1 MMSYYILTKQIHN
14 VQCLNNYSCEYE
26 VYHLNVDINDYQN
39 AVRMSVLYYK
49 KISNQIYLNM
59 RLQFLQY
66 KQKDQNII
74 NNIYNEFVLTALL
87 MLINVIL
94 NVLVY
99 IKSIMLINDKIQN
112 LSDTVVLNYKFVMM
126 YNYNSQLYNFRDVD
140 SILMIENVVF

>member
-1 MMSYYILTKQIHN
+1 
-14 VQCLNNYSCEYE
+14 
-26 VYHLNVDINDYQN
+26 
-39 AVRMSVLYYK
+39 
-49 KISNQIYLNM
+49 
-59 RLQFLQY
+59 
-66 KQKDQNII
+66 
-74 NNIYNEFVLTALL
+74 

-112 LSDTVVLNYKFVMM
+112 LSDTVVLNYEFVMM

>member
-1 MMSYYILTKQIHN
+1 
-14 VQCLNNYSCEYE
+14 
-26 VYHLNVDINDYQN
+26 
-39 AVRMSVLYYK
+39 
-49 KISNQIYLNM
+49 M

-66 KQKDQNII
+66 KQKDKNII

-112 LSDTVVLNYKFVMM
+112 LSDTVVLNYKYVMM

>member
-1 MMSYYILTKQIHN
+1 
-14 VQCLNNYSCEYE
+14 
-26 VYHLNVDINDYQN
+26 
-39 AVRMSVLYYK
+39 
-49 KISNQIYLNM
+49 
-59 RLQFLQY
+59 
-66 KQKDQNII
+66 
-74 NNIYNEFVLTALL
+74 

-112 LSDTVVLNYKFVMM
+112 LSDTIVLNYEFVMM

>member
-1 MMSYYILTKQIHN
+1 
-14 VQCLNNYSCEYE
+14 
-26 VYHLNVDINDYQN
+26 
-39 AVRMSVLYYK
+39 
-49 KISNQIYLNM
+49 
-59 RLQFLQY
+59 
-66 KQKDQNII
+66 
-74 NNIYNEFVLTALL
+74 

-112 LSDTVVLNYKFVMM
+112 LSDTVVLNYKYVMM